1 MLSSQKFVSR
11 EYNLLFNSITIFC
24 LSVLCI
30 RMYYKKIV
38 EICCSH
44 FNCCDKYFVHRYG
57 RLVSLWEEKFVLKIL
72 SIPLSLWVRI
82 HETSDRISVPVL
94 CLTVAIQGTIVL
106 YLVAFYDGVTASVDG
121 KKAMDVIYLLQRL

>member
-72 SIPLSLWVRI
+72 SISLSLWVRI
-82 HETSDRISVPVL
+82 HETEFKNS
-94 CLTVAIQGTIVL
+94 
-106 YLVAFYDGVTASVDG
+106 
-121 KKAMDVIYLLQRL
+121 